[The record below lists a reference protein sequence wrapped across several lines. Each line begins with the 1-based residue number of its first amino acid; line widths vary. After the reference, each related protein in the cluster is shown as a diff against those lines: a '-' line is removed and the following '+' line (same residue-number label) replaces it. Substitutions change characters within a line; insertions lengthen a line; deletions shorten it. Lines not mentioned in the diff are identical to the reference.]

1 MTAAAALAERGF
13 HVFPLKPGEK
23 TPATPGHASNQCS
36 GRDPRCRDGHT
47 GWEPRATTD
56 AERIARGWATRP
68 YNVGV
73 ACGPS
78 RLVVVD
84 LDVPKPDE
92 GKVLPED
99 FRLPGVEDGKDIFA
113 LICEW
118 AGMDWPW
125 TYTVSTPSGGWHLYY
140 QAPPD
145 SSLRNSAG
153 LIGPM
158 IDTRANGGYVVGAGS
173 VTAAGA
179 YEVLYDEPVAELP
192 RWIGRLLAPRERP
205 EADIPRPAFASDAT
219 KRTQGLVRTVENAQP
234 GTRNDTLFWAAATLA
249 EYAPED
255 LDQLAVAGLR
265 CGLDNRE
272 IEATIASAQRRVAA

>member
-1 MTAAAALAERGF
+1 MSAAENAGRGF
-13 HVFPLKPGEK
+13 SVFPLKVGEK
-23 TPATPGHASNQCS
+23 TPAVPDHAANKCS
-36 GRDPRCRDGHT
+36 GRDPRCKAGHT

-56 AERIARGWATRP
+56 PERIARGWASVP

-84 LDVPKPDE
+84 LDVPKPGE
-92 GKVLPED
+92 GKVIPED
-99 FRLPGVEDGKDIFA
+99 WRLPGVEDGKDVFA

-125 TYTVSTPSGGWHLYY
+125 TYTVATPSGGWHLYFR
-140 QAPPD
+140 APD
-145 SSLRNSAG
+145 GGSFRNSAG
-153 LIGPM
+153 LLGPM

-192 RWIGRLLAPRERP
+192 RWIGRLLTPREHP
-205 EADIPRPAFASDAT
+205 APDIPPPAFASDAT

-234 GTRNDTLFWAAATLA
+234 GTRNDTLFWAACTLA
-249 EYAPED
+249 EFAPED
-255 LDQLAVAGLR
+255 LDQLVIAGQRAGLA
-265 CGLDNRE
+265 DRE
-272 IEATIASAQRRVAA
+272 CEQTIASAVRRVAA